1 MEIKMK
7 SKKLVLFGFIILVI
21 ATFSTQSHASGGVY
35 GNIGIY
41 EYPWNISIGYNDYR
55 HGYRKP
61 HYVEH
66 HHYYHKP
73 RRHHHR
79 KSHHKGHGHYKRHHY
94 RGHYSDYRPRHNFGH
109 SYCRH

>member
-1 MEIKMK
+1 MK
-7 SKKLVLFGFIILVI
+7 SKKLILIGFIILVI
-21 ATFSTQSHASGGVY
+21 TAFSTQSHASGGVY

-41 EYPWNISIGYNDYR
+41 DYPWNISIGYNDYG

-73 RRHHHR
+73 KRHR
-79 KSHHKGHGHYKRHHY
+79 GHGHYKHHKRHHY
-94 RGHYSDYRPRHNFGH
+94 KGHYSHYRPHHSYHHDYGH
-109 SYCRH
+109 KYCRH